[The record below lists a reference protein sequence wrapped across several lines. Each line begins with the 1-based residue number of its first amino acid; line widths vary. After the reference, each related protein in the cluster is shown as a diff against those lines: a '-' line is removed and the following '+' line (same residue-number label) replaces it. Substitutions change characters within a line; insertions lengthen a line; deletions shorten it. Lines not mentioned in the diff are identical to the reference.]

1 MAYQGQRR
9 RTIRSV
15 SSRFPIRFLLR
26 ALKSALPLLLVLLCG
41 SVALE
46 AAQPAFVQERDTQ
59 ITFGSTSRTTFSA
72 PTTAGNLL
80 VVYLVWDN
88 TSGVSVS
95 DSLGNTYTSAVGP
108 TRWNNNRSSAQ
119 IFYAINRASGPN
131 TVTASFSRR
140 IQSFA
145 IAYAHEYSGVRSTG
159 TIDVAAGSS
168 GNSGSLNSGSITTTN
183 ELDLIFAG
191 GVSAS
196 NLTSASPGY
205 STRSVTQGNL
215 TEDRVVS
222 TKGTY
227 AATANNAG
235 GAWAMQV
242 VAFKGSAASP
252 TDSTIPS
259 IPAGLS
265 AIAIS
270 ASQISLSWN
279 ASSDAG
285 NAASELYYGVYRNG
299 SRIGTTAAGSTSW
312 TDGSLVPSTTYSY
325 TVSAYDPAGN
335 NSAQSSSAPATTLA
349 SSDTVSPTVPGNL
362 HVTGTSSSR
371 ISLAWN
377 ASNDNIGVSGYKVF
391 RNGAL
396 VGTSPGTSY
405 ADSGLTASTTYT
417 YSVSAYDGAANN
429 SASTT
434 SINASTG
441 TTSQRPYVTN
451 FSATENPISE
461 GGNWINGLA
470 VGVDW
475 GDVAIASGLAFG
487 TNSGSYA
494 DPTAILAG
502 SWGPDQMAQATVYS
516 VNQTDGVFEEV
527 ELRLRSAISAH
538 SNTGYEINFRCSKTN
553 NAYSQ
558 IVRWNGP
565 LGNFTY
571 LWAQDG
577 SQYGVKTGDVVKA
590 TIIGNVITVYINGTK
605 IASVTDNTYKTGN
618 PGMGFYLN
626 QGNGRSKDYGF
637 TSFTASDSLT
647 ADTVAPS
654 IPQSLAA
661 NAVSSQIDLTWA
673 ASSDNVAVTAYK
685 VFRNS
690 TQIGTTSTASY
701 SDRTASP
708 GVQYTYAVAAVD
720 AAGNSSGL
728 SSPVVAGISGAGDTT
743 APSIPS
749 NLRLSTATS
758 TSVTISWSASNDDTG
773 VAGYRIFRDGA
784 QVGTTSATTY
794 TDVGLSA
801 STGYAYTVAAFD
813 GANNVSAQSSQLI
826 ASTVSS
832 PASAPS
838 IVQLSRNQIS
848 NGSSVSAT
856 LDAPTVAGN
865 TIVVYAIWSNTNSVA
880 LTDSRGNAY
889 VNVGSPVA
897 WGNGYSAQIFYASN
911 VAGGSD
917 VITASFRTSVNSFGV
932 LYVHE
937 YAGISKT
944 NPVDVTLSAV
954 GTSSSLNSGSVTTTS
969 PNDLIFGAGVSD
981 DSVTAGGSG
990 FTVRDLSYGNI
1001 TEDKIAATAS
1011 SYAATATHSG
1021 NRWAM
1026 QVVAFR
1032 AAQ

>member
-26 ALKSALPLLLVLLCG
+26 ALKSALPCCLSSCVEVLRLRLRNQLSCRRG
-41 SVALE
+41 ILRSPS
-46 AAQPAFVQERDTQ
+46 AARAERHFLRRPQ
-59 ITFGSTSRTTFSA
+59 RAIYSSSTSFR
-72 PTTAGNLL
+72 
-80 VVYLVWDN
+80 DN

-349 SSDTVSPTVPGNL
+349 SSDTVPPTVPGNL

-417 YSVSAYDGAANN
+417 YSVSAYDGAGNN

-441 TTSQRPYVTN
+441 TDKASGPMSPIST
-451 FSATENPISE
+451 ATENPISK

-487 TNSGSYA
+487 TNAGSYA

-502 SWGPDQMAQATVYS
+502 SWGKFS
-516 VNQTDGVFEEV
+516 GTDG
-527 ELRLRSAISAH
+527 
-538 SNTGYEINFRCSKTN
+538 
-553 NAYSQ
+553 
-558 IVRWNGP
+558 
-565 LGNFTY
+565 
-571 LWAQDG
+571 
-577 SQYGVKTGDVVKA
+577 
-590 TIIGNVITVYINGTK
+590 
-605 IASVTDNTYKTGN
+605 
-618 PGMGFYLN
+618 
-626 QGNGRSKDYGF
+626 
-637 TSFTASDSLT
+637 ASD
-647 ADTVAPS
+647 
-654 IPQSLAA
+654 
-661 NAVSSQIDLTWA
+661 
-673 ASSDNVAVTAYK
+673 
-685 VFRNS
+685 
-690 TQIGTTSTASY
+690 
-701 SDRTASP
+701 
-708 GVQYTYAVAAVD
+708 
-720 AAGNSSGL
+720 GL
-728 SSPVVAGISGAGDTT
+728 
-743 APSIPS
+743 
-749 NLRLSTATS
+749 
-758 TSVTISWSASNDDTG
+758 
-773 VAGYRIFRDGA
+773 
-784 QVGTTSATTY
+784 
-794 TDVGLSA
+794 
-801 STGYAYTVAAFD
+801 
-813 GANNVSAQSSQLI
+813 
-826 ASTVSS
+826 
-832 PASAPS
+832 
-838 IVQLSRNQIS
+838 
-848 NGSSVSAT
+848 
-856 LDAPTVAGN
+856 
-865 TIVVYAIWSNTNSVA
+865 
-880 LTDSRGNAY
+880 
-889 VNVGSPVA
+889 
-897 WGNGYSAQIFYASN
+897 
-911 VAGGSD
+911 
-917 VITASFRTSVNSFGV
+917 
-932 LYVHE
+932 
-937 YAGISKT
+937 
-944 NPVDVTLSAV
+944 
-954 GTSSSLNSGSVTTTS
+954 
-969 PNDLIFGAGVSD
+969 
-981 DSVTAGGSG
+981 
-990 FTVRDLSYGNI
+990 
-1001 TEDKIAATAS
+1001 
-1011 SYAATATHSG
+1011 
-1021 NRWAM
+1021 
-1026 QVVAFR
+1026 
-1032 AAQ
+1032 